1 MRDVRDP
8 WDPQWA
14 FSLFKNVRLGDGI
27 VAQLRVEMFNALNT
41 PIYGGPD
48 TGITSARFG
57 RITANQINFPRH
69 TQLGLRILF

>member
-48 TGITSARFG
+48 TGITSAR
-57 RITANQINFPRH
+57 
-69 TQLGLRILF
+69 